1 MVLDLQDAAHT
12 FGERIQDSQIR
23 LFGSSS
29 APLQVDQQ
37 RVRRR
42 AEPRNGGPILRGQAD
57 DEEYETDDDE
67 ALEDNDDD
75 DVPGADGVAAGDSGL
90 DQDGELDFASSDE
103 EDDDLGA
110 ATSFSQDGKRLNLP
124 DDEEDD
130 DKEEGEEDE
139 EDDDD
144 DDVPQWKKNL
154 STRAATGFAERMERK
169 RDLAS
174 LIYDSDL
181 SPEEVAAGRTRPSSA
196 DAESSR
202 MAAARDD
209 FYTVKKDISTSSGDD
224 GDQIKPYVDHAA
236 LKIKWDSDAMMD
248 SIKDMF
254 ITGPVGG
261 EDVDAEGNVYEEVGE
276 DFEDL
281 EGDEGDEADNVPY
294 VGAKPAGAVDHETAR
309 AEALEKKKKALAAKF
324 DETYGDED
332 DEEGKMD
339 FYDAQKAEFAR
350 QRALNEEEFAGMD
363 IDARAKIEGYR
374 SGMYVRLELDNVP
387 CEMIENFDP
396 KFPIIVGG
404 LLNEEQRFGYVTI
417 RIKRHRWFTRTLKTN
432 NPLIFSLGWRRFQS
446 MPIYHLDDHSIRNRM
461 LKYTPEHMHCYA
473 TFYGPVSAPNTGLCA
488 FNSIG
493 DDAPGFRI
501 SATGVVLDV
510 DRSTKIVKKL
520 KLTGVPY
527 KIFKNTAFIK
537 DMFNTALEVAK
548 FEGANIRTVSGIRG
562 QVKKAL
568 SKPEGSYRATF
579 EDKVLMSGKCVL
591 QNRED
596 WAHV

>member
-12 FGERIQDSQIR
+12 FGERIKDSQIR

-29 APLQVDQQ
+29 VPLQIDQQ

-42 AEPRNGGPILRGQAD
+42 AEPRNGGPILGQAD
-57 DEEYETDDDE
+57 EGEYDTE
-67 ALEDNDDD
+67 DDD
-75 DVPGADGVAAGDSGL
+75 DLVDEDEEAMENGHAAGDS
-90 DQDGELDFASSDE
+90 DSEQDGELDFASSDS
-103 EDDDLGA
+103 EDDDLAGA
-110 ATSFSQDGKRLNLP
+110 VSFSQDGKRIDLP
-124 DDEEDD
+124 DDED
-130 DKEEGEEDE
+130 EEGSEEDE
-139 EDDDD
+139 GDSDDE
-144 DDVPQWKKNL
+144 VPQWKKKL
-154 STRAATGFAERMERK
+154 SERAATGFAERMERK

-174 LIYDSDL
+174 LIYDTDL
-181 SPEEVAAGRTRPSSA
+181 SPAEIIAGRTRPSSA
-196 DAESSR
+196 DAESSL
-202 MAAARDD
+202 MAAARDEL
-209 FYTVKKDISTSSGDD
+209 FTVKRDTGVEDD
-224 GDQIKPYVDHAA
+224 DDLDQIRPRVDNAA
-236 LKIKWDSDAMMD
+236 LKVKWDNEEMLD
-248 SIKDMF
+248 SIKHLF
-254 ITGPVGG
+254 ISGQMGDD
-261 EDVDAEGNVYEEVGE
+261 EVDADGQAYEEEGE

-281 EGDEGDEADNVPY
+281 EAGEGEGENGGDNVPY
-294 VGAKPAGAVDHETAR
+294 VGAKPAGAQDHATAR

-324 DETYGDED
+324 DETYGDSD
-332 DEEGKMD
+332 NEEGKMD

-446 MPIYHLDDHSIRNRM
+446 LPIYHLDDHSIRNRM

-488 FNSIG
+488 FNSIS

-527 KIFKNTAFIK
+527 RIFKNTAFIK

-548 FEGANIRTVSGIRG
+548 FEGANIKTVSGIRG

-568 SKPEGSYRATF
+568 SKPEGAYRATF
-579 EDKVLMSGKCVL
+579 EDKVLMSGELSGKC
-591 QNRED
+591 RPPGAY
-596 WAHV
+596 W